1 MRYLTVKPLIV
12 YQWARNNMIQVVKI
26 GGIQRFKK
34 NAMDNF
40 LEKKPKKEE
49 IAT

>member
-1 MRYLTVKPLIV
+1 VKYLPVKPLIV
-12 YQWARNNMIQVVKI
+12 YQWARNNKIQVVKI